1 MTKFSV
7 LLALLA
13 GSSLAVQLNQADKLA
28 GKQKD
33 IYNLAEAEE
42 GSTDISSSGE
52 TFDGVSLQNLADLK
66 RKAEVEADIA
76 VKKANE
82 SEKKE
87 RAEREKRE
95 KIQKEID
102 AKHRAE
108 MEKQNEKRI
117 EKESIEGM
125 EYLENQA

>member
-1 MTKFSV
+1 
-7 LLALLA
+7 
-13 GSSLAVQLNQADKLA
+13 LA